1 MIPRDYQEFAVQGI
15 FEYFKTHP
23 TGNPLIAMPTGT
35 GKSPVIAWFMERALK
50 WYPQTRILVLTH
62 VKELIE
68 QNFKTFKR
76 VWPTS
81 PAGVYSSGLKKKES
95 HFPIT
100 FAGIASIFRRSQL
113 FGHIDLIIIDEA
125 HLVSD
130 SDSAMYVEFLTKMKS
145 INPNLRVIGLT
156 ATTWRTGMGS
166 LTNGRIFSDI
176 AVDLTT
182 VECFN
187 WFIQQGYLKPL
198 VPRPMVTEFDL
209 GGVTTSNTGEYNL
222 GELQDAVDKQSINES
237 AVGEILSYG
246 ADRRSWLLFASGVD
260 HAIHIGQILDSRGVS
275 NVVVHSR
282 MADDQRDAAIAG
294 FKAGVYRAI
303 VNNGILTTGFDHPA
317 IDLIAMLR
325 PTKSSS
331 LWVQMLGRGTR
342 PCATATN
349 CLVLDFARNTLR
361 LGPINDPVLPKQ
373 RGKGGG
379 GGMAPVKCCPG
390 CGSYVHASLTMC
402 PYCGTEMPREL
413 KIQNEAGTAAL
424 IKQTGDISP
433 PVPEKIL
440 ETFTVSKVTYA
451 VHHKPGKPDS
461 LKVTYYTT
469 NRYQRFEEWVCPE
482 HLNIR
487 GRASQW
493 WRARSNSPLPDTTAE
508 AIECVDEL
516 SIPETITVRMDG
528 NWKEVVGYGTMIE
541 KDFQ

>member
-15 FEYFKTHP
+15 FDYFSSHP
-23 TGNPLIAMPTGT
+23 VGNPLIAMPTGT

-50 WYPQTRILVLTH
+50 WYPNTRILVLTH

-76 VWPTS
+76 VWPNS
-81 PAGVYSSGLKKKES
+81 PAGIYSSGLKKKES
-95 HFPIT
+95 HLPIT

-130 SDSAMYVEFLTKMKS
+130 SDSAMYMEFIMKMKV
-145 INPNLRVIGLT
+145 INPSIRIIGLT

-166 LTNGRIFSDI
+166 LTNGRIFNDI

-187 WFIQQGYLKPL
+187 WFIAQGWLKPL
-198 VPRPMVTEFDL
+198 VPRPMNTEFDI
-209 GGVTTSNTGEYNL
+209 GRVSTSNTGEYNL
-222 GELQDAVDKQSINES
+222 GELQDAVDKQPINE
-237 AVGEILSYG
+237 AAITEIMHYG
-246 ADRRSWLLFASGVD
+246 SNRQAWLIFASGVD
-260 HAIHIGQILDSRGVS
+260 HAIHLGQILDSRGVR
-275 NVVVHSR
+275 NTVVHSR
-282 MADDQRDAAIAG
+282 MADTDRDKAIDG
-294 FKAGVYRAI
+294 FKTGIYQAI

-342 PCATATN
+342 PCATAAD
-349 CLVLDFARNTLR
+349 CLVLDFARNTPR

-373 RGKGGG
+373 RGQGGG
-379 GGMAPVKCCPG
+379 GGMAPVKVCPG
-390 CGSYVHASLTMC
+390 CGNYIHASLTIC
-402 PYCGTEMPREL
+402 NYCGTEIPREL
-413 KIQNEAGTAAL
+413 KISDEAGTQAL
-424 IKQTGDISP
+424 IKKNSDNSP
-433 PVPEKIL
+433 PVPQKIL
-440 ETFTVSKVTYA
+440 ETFNVTKVTYGC
-451 VHHKPGKPDS
+451 HKKIGKPDS

-469 NRYQRFEEWVCPE
+469 NKYQRFEEWVCPE
-482 HLNIR
+482 HLKIR

-508 AIECVDEL
+508 ALECVEEL
-516 SIPETITVRMDG
+516 SIPETITVRMDS

-541 KDFQ
+541 KEYR